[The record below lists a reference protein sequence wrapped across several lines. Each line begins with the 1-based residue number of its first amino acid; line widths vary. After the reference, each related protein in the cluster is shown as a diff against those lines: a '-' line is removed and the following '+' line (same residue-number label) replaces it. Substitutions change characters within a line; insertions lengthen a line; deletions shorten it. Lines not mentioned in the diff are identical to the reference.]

1 VAPRPAFPAAGA
13 AVGDGPDSAVGQGVG
28 ACDSGQG
35 VGHGASFY
43 GWAVIAEEFDG
54 ENPMRRRFGYR
65 VVDDAR
71 AAPPV
76 TPAVTTRAEG

>member
-1 VAPRPAFPAAGA
+1 
-13 AVGDGPDSAVGQGVG
+13 
-28 ACDSGQG
+28 
-35 VGHGASFY
+35 
-43 GWAVIAEEFDG
+43 VIAEEFDG

-65 VVDDAR
+65 GVDDAR